1 VVRRLHM
8 TSLRARILSPVIAL
22 AVLFIH
28 CIHCE
33 FSWAQDYPTRPIT
46 IVVPFAAGG
55 PTDILARLFGQ
66 SMSQTLGQPIII
78 EDVTGAGGS
87 IGAARVA
94 RATPDGYTLV
104 MGNLG
109 THAAAVGM
117 YKNLPYDPRK
127 DFEPIMLVAS
137 TPMVLDLRPGFPAKT
152 LKDFTE
158 YAKTHSLTSGSAGIG
173 SISHLTYLLYAHL
186 TGAKIQHVPYR
197 GLSEAMNG
205 LLAGQVDMLFD
216 QVVTSTPQIK
226 AGKVI
231 PLAVTTTE
239 RAPSIA
245 DVPTSVEAGLPD
257 LQTTAWSALFAPK
270 GTPKAIIERINAATD
285 KAMHDQAVIER
296 CTQIG
301 ADLPPVN
308 QRTPQH
314 LGQLVRAE
322 VDKWTPLLSESAA
335 SR

>member
-1 VVRRLHM
+1 MSRW
-8 TSLRARILSPVIAL
+8 LRAAILRKRMVLAPLIAL
-22 AVLFIH
+22 AALLAHTGI
-28 CIHCE
+28 
-33 FSWAQDYPTRPIT
+33 SSAQDYPTRPIT
-46 IVVPFAAGG
+46 LVVPFAAGG

-66 SMSQTLGQPIII
+66 SMSQTLGQPIVV

-94 RATPDGYTLV
+94 RASPDGYTLV

-109 THAAAVGM
+109 THAAAVGL
-117 YKNLPYDPRK
+117 YKNLSYDPRK

-152 LKDFTE
+152 LEEFTA
-158 YAKTHSLTSGSAGIG
+158 YAKTHSLTSGSAGVG
-173 SISHLTYLLYAHL
+173 SISHLTYLLYVKL
-186 TGAKIQHVPYR
+186 TGTHIQHVPYR

-216 QVVTSTPQIK
+216 QVVTATPQIL

-231 PLAVTTTE
+231 PLAVTTGV
-239 RAPSIA
+239 RAPSISN
-245 DVPTSVEAGLPD
+245 VPTSIEAGLPD

-270 GTPKAIIERINAATD
+270 GTPKGIVERLNAAVD
-285 KAMHDQAVIER
+285 KAMHDPTIIAR
-296 CTQIG
+296 CKQIG
-301 ADLPPVN
+301 ADLPPAN
-308 QRTPQH
+308 QRTPQF

-322 VDKWTPLLSESAA
+322 VDKWAPLIQA
-335 SR
+335 SGATSQ